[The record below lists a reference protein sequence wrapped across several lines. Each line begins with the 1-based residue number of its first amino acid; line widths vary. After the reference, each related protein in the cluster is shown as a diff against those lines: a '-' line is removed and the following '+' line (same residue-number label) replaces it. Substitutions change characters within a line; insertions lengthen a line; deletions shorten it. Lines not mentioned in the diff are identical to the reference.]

1 MRCVYSSKSTTPD
14 DARPSSTTIALNFK
28 HRDVD
33 GEQHLH
39 ESDPGPFAKPVNE
52 LVGDDGVVI
61 GAACGHRIAR
71 DEYLGRRRLVDVSPP
86 VDAVMEDQPM

>member
-1 MRCVYSSKSTTPD
+1 MRYVYSRKSTTPD

-28 HRDVD
+28 HEDVD
-33 GEQHLH
+33 GEQRFH
-39 ESDPGPFAKPVNE
+39 ESDSDPFAKPVNE
-52 LVGDDGVVI
+52 PVGDDGAVI

-71 DEYLGRRRLVDVSPP
+71 NEYLERRRLVDMSLP